1 MRVRYNASGLSC
13 YMKQDD
19 GIRIRRR
26 TRLLTWSLLLVLAG
40 SVFASPSRGAAAS
53 SQAASPPG
61 PDRYAV
67 TVVDYTQYFW
77 WLVRWG
83 ENDVAC
89 YIEVDHEGMPTP
101 GDIYV
106 DCGKEIYEKWINQ
119 QPCREADVNRCKGF
133 YVVLVDQKPAQKKI
147 STKLQPPIV
156 QVTLENCNP
165 VYSSSTSICESE
177 PIMVLTGIEPLPGYV
192 ITGIEGLYGDQ
203 SFTCGPVCRLRLPV
217 TGENLF
223 TLQFWAYS
231 SYGDSSEAFQAQIR
245 VAVTDLGNPD
255 QPAYWFVDVLSS
267 QWAGVPV
274 ATCVEAW
281 GVLPPVGGPPKWLST
296 PPQSETLGTQI
307 PYNYLAAQL
316 IRGGAVD
323 VRACPDGGLLTDGG
337 ASACGQEA
345 AREAVNAWQNQ
356 FDEIILNVAKDTG
369 VPANLLKNLFAI
381 ESQFWP
387 GIGGKADVG
396 LGQLTEQG
404 ADTTLM
410 WNPPFFRQF
419 CPLVM
424 DSETCSKGY
433 LYMGEDNRSYLRLA
447 LIHAVNATCET
458 CPLGID
464 LERAKFSI
472 SVFAHALTANC
483 GQTSQVVWNY
493 NGRKTPAQLGISYED
508 MWKFT
513 LVNYNA
519 GGGCLASA
527 FEAASEENAPL
538 TFEGI
543 SPFLAPACQGAVEYV
558 NDIAQP

>member
-1 MRVRYNASGLSC
+1 
-13 YMKQDD
+13 MKQDD

-177 PIMVLTGIEPLPGYV
+177 PIMVLTGIEPLPGYA

>member
-1 MRVRYNASGLSC
+1 MLAGSLAI
-13 YMKQDD
+13 MKQDD

-40 SVFASPSRGAAAS
+40 SVFASSSRGSAAS
-53 SQAASPPG
+53 SQAVSPPG
-61 PDRYAV
+61 PDRFAV
-67 TVVDYTQYFW
+67 TVVDYTKYFW

-89 YIEVDHEGMPTP
+89 HIEVDHEGMPTP

-133 YVVLVDQKPAQKKI
+133 YVVLVGQQPAQKKV

-177 PIMVLTGIEPLPGYV
+177 PIMVLTGIEPLPGYE
-192 ITGIEGLYGDQ
+192 ITAIEGLYGDQ

-245 VAVTDLGNPD
+245 VAATDLGNPD

-274 ATCVEAW
+274 ATCVDAW

-323 VRACPDGGLLTDGG
+323 VSACTDGGLLADGG

-387 GIGGKADVG
+387 GIGGKSDVG

-404 ADTTLM
+404 ADTALM

-424 DSETCSKGY
+424 DAETCSKGY
-433 LYMGEDNRSYLRLA
+433 LYMGEENRSYLRLA

-472 SVFAHALTANC
+472 GVFAHALMANC
-483 GQTSQVVWNY
+483 EQASQVVWNY
-493 NGRKTPAQLGISYED
+493 NDRKTPAQLGISYED

-527 FEAASEENAPL
+527 FEDAREENAPL

-543 SPFLAPACQGAVEYV
+543 SPFLAPACQGAIEYV
-558 NDIAQP
+558 NQISTP